1 MTTTNNIQV
10 QNNRRKSLVQ
20 CDACGSFFFP
30 PGTEMPFPKDE
41 VHALDDTPR
50 VTSGTEP
57 LITMEAESFDPKIE
71 KEESLKN
78 LETNNTTLEPLTRKE
93 RPTSTGDSGVPA
105 VRSFPVPQDTTE
117 YKKALD
123 NAYRKGAEAAWAAE
137 AARQW
142 SLVVTVAAAVAKQMR
157 Q

>member
-1 MTTTNNIQV
+1 
-10 QNNRRKSLVQ
+10 
-20 CDACGSFFFP
+20 
-30 PGTEMPFPKDE
+30 MPFPKDE

-57 LITMEAESFDPKIE
+57 LITMEVKSFDPKIE

-93 RPTSTGDSGVPA
+93 RPTSTGDSSLPA
-105 VRSFPVPQDTTE
+105 ARSFPVPQDTTE

-123 NAYRKGAEAAWAAE
+123 NA
-137 AARQW
+137 
-142 SLVVTVAAAVAKQMR
+142 
-157 Q
+157 